1 MVYIYIYRLI
11 FYTSILAAGVGA
23 AFMISVLSFR
33 GSDASR
39 GGTKEAFRKV
49 FHNRR
54 FQIGGVCFV
63 VGLAISMFFLYLMSR
78 PAAAAPTAVRAALLF
93 RYIPLPLDI
102 SYIYGVLER
111 VGVNMIHIH
120 MFTWIMGGL
129 LFGVGAI
136 LMMSA
141 LSSKGSDFTW
151 EGTKE
156 AFREMFH
163 NRRFQIG
170 AVCFVVGI
178 AISMFYL
185 CVLMS

>member
-39 GGTKEAFRKV
+39 GGTKEAFR
-49 FHNRR
+49 
-54 FQIGGVCFV
+54 
-63 VGLAISMFFLYLMSR
+63 
-78 PAAAAPTAVRAALLF
+78 
-93 RYIPLPLDI
+93 
-102 SYIYGVLER
+102 
-111 VGVNMIHIH
+111 
-120 MFTWIMGGL
+120 
-129 LFGVGAI
+129 
-136 LMMSA
+136 
-141 LSSKGSDFTW
+141 
-151 EGTKE
+151 
-156 AFREMFH
+156 EMFH

-185 CVLMS
+185 FVLMS